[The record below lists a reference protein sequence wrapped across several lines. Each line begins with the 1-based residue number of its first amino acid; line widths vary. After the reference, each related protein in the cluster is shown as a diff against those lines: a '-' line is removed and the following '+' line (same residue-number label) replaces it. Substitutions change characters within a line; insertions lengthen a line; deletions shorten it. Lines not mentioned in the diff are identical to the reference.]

1 MNVLTACSGIGAPEH
16 AWRDLPFNF
25 IGCSEIEAFPSAVL
39 KHHYPNVTNYGDMNN
54 YRDWKIDEPITAL
67 FAGTPC
73 QSFSVAGLRQG
84 MDSPNGNLALG
95 YLGMVE
101 RFAPRWVIWENVPGV
116 LSSNGGRDFGSF
128 LGALGQLGYSYAY
141 RVLDSQYFGVPQRRR
156 RVFVVGHIS
165 DWRCAAAV
173 LFEPTSLS
181 GDITKSRKKGKRIA
195 PAVTTGAPYS
205 RTGNERVE
213 ADALVVNRM
222 LGFGDYVESDYT
234 STLQAHEAK
243 DVSDIVMQP
252 LYRETEHGNYIDS
265 DTAGTLLAQQSKRA
279 VDLVQSVYE
288 NQKADVSLSN
298 KTNPLTAG
306 GGKPGQ
312 GYTAILENKTQ
323 WPAKVGNT
331 LGADWEDKMGLNDQ
345 HINAG
350 APYFI
355 PQRDQVRRI
364 LPIEAERLQG
374 FTDGYTDITY
384 RGKPAPDSQR
394 YKALGN
400 SMAVP
405 VVRWIGKRIAE
416 VEEANA

>member
-25 IGCSEIEAFPSAVL
+25 IGCSEIEPFPSAVL

-84 MDSPNGNLALG
+84 MDSPNGNLALV

-128 LGALGQLGYSYAY
+128 LGALGQLRYSYAY
-141 RVLDSQYFGVPQRRR
+141 RVLDAQFFGVPQRRR
-156 RVFVVGHIS
+156 RVFLVGHRGN
-165 DWRCAAAV
+165 WRYPAAI
-173 LFEPTSLS
+173 LFEPKSMRGNTSKS
-181 GDITKSRKKGKRIA
+181 GKAGEDIA
-195 PAVTTGAPYS
+195 PTVVCGPPYS
-205 RTGNERVE
+205 RTENQRVE
-213 ADALVVNRM
+213 AEALILTNDKEWPVKI
-222 LGFGDYVESDYT
+222 G
-234 STLQAHEAK
+234 STL
-243 DVSDIVMQP
+243 DVAYATK
-252 LYRETEHGNYIDS
+252 LG
-265 DTAGTLLAQQSKRA
+265 
-279 VDLVQSVYE
+279 
-288 NQKADVSLSN
+288 
-298 KTNPLTAG
+298 
-306 GGKPGQ
+306 
-312 GYTAILENKTQ
+312 LE
-323 WPAKVGNT
+323 
-331 LGADWEDKMGLNDQ
+331 DQ
-345 HINAG
+345 HAFRGKLFWQQNERA
-350 APYFI
+350 
-355 PQRDQVRRI
+355 RRI
-364 LPIEAERLQG
+364 MPLEAERLQG
-374 FTDGYTDITY
+374 FPDNYTDIIY

-416 VEEANA
+416 VEKANA

>member
-84 MDSPNGNLALG
+84 MDSPNGNLALV

-128 LGALGQLGYSYAY
+128 LGALGQLRYSYAY
-141 RVLDSQYFGVPQRRR
+141 RVLDAQYFGVPQRRR

-181 GDITKSRKKGKRIA
+181 GDITKSQKKGKTVA
-195 PAVTTGAPYS
+195 PAVTTGAPYA

-222 LGFGDYVESDYT
+222 LSFGDYVESDYT
-234 STLQAHEAK
+234 STLQALEAK

-252 LYRETEHGNYIDS
+252 LYRETDHGNYTDS
-265 DTAGTLLAQQSKRA
+265 DTAGTLLAQQSKQA
-279 VDLVQSVYE
+279 VDLVYE
-288 NQKADVSLSN
+288 NHAQDSRVKQVDVC
-298 KTNPLTAG
+298 PTAAAKWGTG
-306 GGKPGQ
+306 GGNVPLVQ
-312 GYTAILENKTQ
+312 SANQTQ

-355 PQRDQVRRI
+355 PQRNQVRRI

-405 VVRWIGKRIAE
+405 VVRWIGNRIAE
-416 VEEANA
+416 VEKANA